1 MQESES
7 GRADACAV
15 TSAASAV
22 AKAATT
28 ASASAAAANDT
39 YADKPVFY
47 QVSTLNALMMGNFD
61 GVVTVGELLRHGSW
75 GIGTYEGLDGEAI
88 VCDGHAYDA
97 HADGT
102 TAEYPA
108 DARLA
113 FATVADFTDRA
124 AAFELSGAA
133 TIAEVKG
140 ALDDARR
147 AHDDNDNAWVMM
159 AMHGEFG
166 SLRVRSCEK
175 QPAKPYPTLS
185 EVAASQHEHA
195 YQHQSGWVIGVWVPT
210 YLEGINLPGWHIH
223 FLSDDRQRGGHLLEL
238 AVDRASGKLESY
250 ARFEMDLPVN
260 REFDKLDLGEDLA
273 SATASVEG

>member
-1 MQESES
+1 MAKTTTTENGTE
-7 GRADACAV
+7 GATVADG
-15 TSAASAV
+15 
-22 AKAATT
+22 
-28 ASASAAAANDT
+28 
-39 YADKPVFY
+39 YAQKPVFY

-61 GVVTVGELLRHGSW
+61 GVVTVGELKRHGSW

-102 TAEYPA
+102 TCEY
-108 DARLA
+108 
-113 FATVADFTDRA
+113 
-124 AAFELSGAA
+124 S
-133 TIAEVKG
+133 
-140 ALDDARR
+140 DDARK
-147 AHDDNDNAWVMM
+147 AFDDNDNAWVMM
-159 AMHGEFG
+159 AMHGTFT

-175 QPAKPYPTLS
+175 QLTKPYPTLS
-185 EVAASQHEHA
+185 EVASSQHEHS
-195 YQHQSGWVIGVWVPT
+195 YENESGWVIGAWVPA

-223 FLSDDRQRGGHLLEL
+223 FLSDDTRRGGHLLEL
-238 AVDRASGKLESY
+238 AVGKASGKLESY

>member
-1 MQESES
+1 MAKTTTMENGTE
-7 GRADACAV
+7 GATVADG
-15 TSAASAV
+15 
-22 AKAATT
+22 
-28 ASASAAAANDT
+28 
-39 YADKPVFY
+39 YAQKPVFY

-61 GVVTVGELLRHGSW
+61 GVVTVGELKRHGSW

-102 TAEYPA
+102 TCEYSD

-113 FATVADFTDRA
+113 FATVANFTNRGA
-124 AAFELSGAA
+124 QFEISGAT
-133 TIAEVKG
+133 TIAQVKD
-140 ALDDARR
+140 ALDDARK
-147 AHDDNDNAWVMM
+147 AFDDNDNAWAMM
-159 AMHGEFG
+159 AMHGTFT

-175 QPAKPYPTLS
+175 QLTKPYPTLS
-185 EVAASQHEHA
+185 EVASSQHEHS
-195 YQHQSGWVIGVWVPT
+195 YENESGWVIGAWVPA

-223 FLSDDRQRGGHLLEL
+223 FLSDDTRRGGHLLEL
-238 AVDRASGKLESY
+238 AAGKASGKLESY
-250 ARFEMDLPVN
+250 ARFKMDLPVS